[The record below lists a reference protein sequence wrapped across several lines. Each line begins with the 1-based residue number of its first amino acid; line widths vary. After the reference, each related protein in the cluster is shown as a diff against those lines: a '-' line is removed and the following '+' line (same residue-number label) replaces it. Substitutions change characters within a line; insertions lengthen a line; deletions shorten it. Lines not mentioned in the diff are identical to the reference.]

1 MGQIQSAV
9 NQMLATGAIAYK
21 LGEGLKEQQVQAKYG
36 TGGEVEQKVLEKAGL
51 TEASIEDKEKIRPLI
66 SEMSNEARIT
76 DLREKQAKIFGIPTA
91 KSKQIREEG
100 LARKERN
107 IDYLANKVKP
117 ELKAA
122 DALKT
127 ATDDKLSQKDRIIN
141 RMGGGNNPLL
151 TSLIEKDIEKMG
163 GKDGQE

>member
-9 NQMLATGAIAYK
+9 NQVLATGAIAYK
-21 LGEGLKEQQVQAKYG
+21 LGEGLKEEQVKAKYG
-36 TGGEVEQKVLEKAGL
+36 PGGDVEQNILEKSGL
-51 TEASIEDKEKIRPLI
+51 TDASIEDKEKIRPLI
-66 SEMSNEARIT
+66 SEMANEARTT
-76 DLREKQAKIFGIPTA
+76 DLREKQAEIFGIPTA

>member
-9 NQMLATGAIAYK
+9 NQVLGTIAIGTK
-21 LGEGLKEQQVQAKYG
+21 LGEGLKEEKTQAKYG
-36 TGGEVEQKVLEKAGL
+36 PGGEVEQKVLKKAGL

-66 SEMSNEARIT
+66 SEMANEARTT

-91 KSKQIREEG
+91 KSKEIRDEG
-100 LARKERN
+100 KARKTRN
-107 IDYLANKVKP
+107 IDYLANKIKP

-163 GKDGQE
+163 GKDGKE